1 MSVSHPVIAI
11 VDDEE
16 SVRKALVRLL
26 RSAEMEAHVFAS
38 RAEFLS
44 ALAEFSPD
52 CVVLDL
58 HMPQVSGFEVI
69 AAVQKR
75 LPVVAITGNGS
86 LEAEARA
93 LDGGASAYLLKPV
106 DDCALVKAI
115 TAAMAH
121 LTSDRS

>member
-16 SVRKALVRLL
+16 SVRKALARLL

-38 RAEFLS
+38 GAEFLS
-44 ALAEFSPD
+44 ALAEFSRD

-58 HMPQVSGFEVI
+58 HMPQVSGFKVI

-106 DDCALVKAI
+106 DDCALVEAI

-121 LTSDRS
+121 PTSDRS

>member
-1 MSVSHPVIAI
+1 MSVSHPVIAF

-16 SVRKALVRLL
+16 SVRKALARLL

-38 RAEFLS
+38 GAEFLS

-93 LDGGASAYLLKPV
+93 LDGGPRPISSSPLMTARWSKPSRQPWR
-106 DDCALVKAI
+106 I
-115 TAAMAH
+115 
-121 LTSDRS
+121 